1 MEAKLLF
8 LHTLSPLHT
17 GTGQGVGVIDLPIAR
32 EKATNIPYIP
42 GSSLKGV
49 LRDACREDEEI
60 KKQVFGTEVNS
71 DEMYAGA
78 VNFTDLRLILLP
90 VRSLKGVFAWV
101 TSPFLL
107 RRLVRDGEAA
117 MDNSL
122 PKMIPIPQ
130 SDERCLVT
138 TQHECTRQTKEV
150 REVIL
155 EDLVLQADN
164 SKEVDAWA
172 VWFAE
177 AIFPQDAAWQEI
189 MRKRLC
195 VITDDIMSFLMETGT
210 EVNARIALERD
221 TKTTKDGALWY
232 EESLPAETVLSG
244 LVIGTTIK
252 ESKANPKIV
261 FNTVK
266 NCTATP
272 LQVGGSATV
281 GRGICQLNMVPANS
295 EG

>member
-8 LHTLSPLHT
+8 LHALSPLHT

-32 EKATNIPYIP
+32 EKATNIPYVP

-60 KKQVFGTEVNS
+60 RKQVFGTEANS

-117 MDNSL
+117 ANDSL
-122 PKMIPIPQ
+122 PEMIPIPQ
-130 SDERCLVT
+130 SDAHCLIT
-138 TQHECTRQTKEV
+138 TQHECINQNGKV
-150 REVIL
+150 VL
-155 EDLVLQADN
+155 EDLVLQTDN
-164 SKEVDAWA
+164 SEGVDAWA
-172 VWFAE
+172 GWFAE
-177 AIFPQDAAWQEI
+177 TIFPQDPSWQQI
-189 MRKRLC
+189 IKKRLC

-252 ESKANPKIV
+252 ESKANPEIV

-281 GRGICQLNMVPANS
+281 GRGICQLNMVPVNS